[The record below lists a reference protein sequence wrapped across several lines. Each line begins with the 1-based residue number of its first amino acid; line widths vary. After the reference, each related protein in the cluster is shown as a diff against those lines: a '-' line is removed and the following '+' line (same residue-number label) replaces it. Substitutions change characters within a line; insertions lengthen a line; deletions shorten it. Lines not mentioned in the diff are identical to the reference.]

1 MHFVREGCMRR
12 SIPLLLVSTLYF
24 VSPALAADFTG
35 QSVGVSDGTPS

>member
-1 MHFVREGCMRR
+1 MRR

-35 QSVGVSDGTPS
+35 RSVDVSHGTPS